1 MFSAFKNKKK
11 IILKLSIILNIL
23 IIVFTLLFFDYY
35 KERKV
40 NQYNEL
46 FANKNKEIRRI
57 EKILSYYYHTND
69 NFIFKTKKNEITS
82 KKRIKYVL
90 NKINTNLYFS
100 KKNGKSS
107 AYIDI
112 KDDFLYITSATG
124 LFFRINLNDYESSII
139 KPKLIKSNIRNFIK
153 DEQFFLKSD
162 YGLKDILID
171 KSYIFVSFN
180 NEIKD
185 GCFNT
190 GILRAKVNE
199 EFLEFIKFFDHD
211 ECISAKT
218 SKYKTFSVGQAGGR
232 IVKFK
237 NGYLL
242 SHGSYSEFDEVQN
255 SESIFGKILFID
267 KNGNLVKIYSKGHR
281 NPQGLEIF
289 NNDIIFETEH
299 GPKGGD
305 EINIIKEDKNYGW
318 PIASYGSNYKGQKF
332 MDKFY
337 PLPNSHNK
345 FEEPSKYFKNAI
357 AISQILK
364 VPKQFDNNDEDSL
377 FLASMKINED
387 YGEKINLFQFKYK
400 NNELKMHDIL
410 PIGERIRD
418 LIYDKN
424 NNKIIMFLDT
434 SASIGVLSIN

>member
-1 MFSAFKNKKK
+1 MFSALKNKKK
-11 IILKLSIILNIL
+11 IILKLSIILNVL
-23 IIVFTLLFFDYY
+23 LIVFTLLFFDFY
-35 KERKV
+35 KKRKI

-46 FANKNKEIRRI
+46 FTSKNKEIKNI
-57 EKILSYYYHTND
+57 EEILSYYYHNNEKFT
-69 NFIFKTKKNEITS
+69 FKTKKNEIVS
-82 KKRIKYVL
+82 KNKVNYFL
-90 NKINTNLYFS
+90 NKIETNLYFS
-100 KKNGKSS
+100 KQIGKSS

-112 KDDFLYITSATG
+112 KEYELYIASATG
-124 LFFRINLNDYESSII
+124 LFFKIDIRDYQNSIV
-139 KPKLIKSNIRNFIK
+139 KPKLIKSNIKNFIYDK
-153 DEQFFLKSD
+153 RFFLNSY

-171 KSYIFVSFN
+171 NDNIFISFN

-190 GILRAKVNE
+190 GILKAKIDKKFF
-199 EFLEFIKFFDHD
+199 EFSRFFDHT
-211 ECISAKT
+211 ECISAKS

-237 NGYLL
+237 DGYLL

-255 SESIFGKILFID
+255 SESIFGKILFIN
-267 KNGNLVKIYSKGHR
+267 KNGRLIKIYSKGHR

-289 NNDIIFETEH
+289 NDDIIFETEH

-337 PLPNSHNK
+337 PLPNSHKN
-345 FEEPSKYFKNAI
+345 FENPVKYFKNAI

-364 VPKQFDNNDEDSL
+364 VPKQFLNDDEDSL
-377 FLASMKINED
+377 FLASMKINKD
-387 YGEKINLFQFKYK
+387 YGEKINLFHFKYV
-400 NNELKMHDIL
+400 NNELIIYDIL

-418 LIYDKN
+418 LIYDKK

-434 SASIGVLSIN
+434 SASIGILSIK

>member
-1 MFSAFKNKKK
+1 MFSALKNKKK
-11 IILKLSIILNIL
+11 IILKLSILLNIL
-23 IIVFTLLFFDYY
+23 LIVFTLLFFDFY
-35 KERKV
+35 KKRKI
-40 NQYNEL
+40 NQYNQL
-46 FANKNKEIRRI
+46 FESKNKEIKKI
-57 EKILSYYYHTND
+57 EEILSYYYHN
-69 NFIFKTKKNEITS
+69 NEKFIFKTKKKEIVS
-82 KKRIKYVL
+82 KNKVNYFL
-90 NKINTNLYFS
+90 NKIETNLYFS
-100 KKNGKSS
+100 KKIGKSS
-107 AYIDI
+107 SYIDI
-112 KDDFLYITSATG
+112 KENDLYIATATG
-124 LFFRINLNDYESSII
+124 LFFKIDIGKYKNSTI
-139 KPKLIKSNIRNFIK
+139 KPILIKSNIRNFIYDK
-153 DEQFFLKSD
+153 NFFLKSD

-171 KSYIFVSFN
+171 KNHILISFN
-180 NEIKD
+180 NEIKE

-190 GILRAKVNE
+190 GILKAKINE
-199 EFLEFIKFFDHD
+199 RFLKFTKFFDHR
-211 ECISAKT
+211 ECISANS

-237 NGYLL
+237 EGYLL

-267 KNGNLVKIYSKGHR
+267 KNGKLIKIYSKGHR

-289 NNDIIFETEH
+289 NDDIIFETEH

-345 FEEPSKYFKNAI
+345 FEEPIRYFKNAI

-364 VPKQFDNNDEDSL
+364 VPKQFTNNNEDSL
-377 FLASMKINED
+377 FLASMKINRD
-387 YGEKINLFQFKYK
+387 YGEKINLFHFKYV
-400 NNELKMHDIL
+400 NNELIMYDIL

-434 SASIGVLSIN
+434 SASIGILSIK